1 MTSAQKT
8 RYVVMLGLLTMFGP
22 LCMDLYLPSLPQVS
36 KDLDTTVTLTQ
47 LSLTTCLLGLGLGQ
61 LLIGPLSDRLGRRR
75 PLLWALGLF
84 TLASLACTR
93 VTSIEQLLVLR
104 FLQGVAG
111 AGGAVISRAVARDL
125 YSGSNLT
132 RFFALLMIVN
142 GLAPVLAPV
151 MGGQLLYLTTW
162 RGVFMVLAL
171 LGAIILTLTLLLL
184 KESLPR
190 EQRAEGSLSTT
201 VQAFVR
207 VMTSRR
213 FMGLCLVQGAMMA
226 GMFAYIGASTFVFQK
241 IYHLTAQGFS
251 LCFALNGAGL
261 VVAGQISARLSRNGR
276 EPLVLRYGLTVAVIL
291 SLVLMVVA
299 LVGLPLPFFLAALLL
314 TVACVSAIG
323 TAATSLAMQVHER
336 QVSGM
341 ASAVLGV
348 MMFSMGGICLPL
360 SSMAGVSALSM
371 GVTFV
376 CCYAFAWCAH
386 RFVVVPTRR

>member
-22 LCMDLYLPSLPQVS
+22 LCMDLYLPSLPQMS
-36 KDLDTTVTLTQ
+36 KDLDTTVTQAQ

-61 LLIGPLSDRLGRRR
+61 LLIGPFSDSLGRRR
-75 PLLWALGLF
+75 PLLCALVLF
-84 TLASLACTR
+84 TLTSLACTR
-93 VTSIEQLLVLR
+93 VTSIEQLLILR

-125 YSGSNLT
+125 YSGSDLT

-142 GLAPVLAPV
+142 GLAPVLAPIA
-151 MGGQLLYLTTW
+151 GAQLLYLTTW
-162 RGVFMVLAL
+162 RGVFMVLTL
-171 LGAIILTLTLLLL
+171 LGASILLLTALLL

-190 EQRAEGSLSTT
+190 ELRAKGSLRTT
-201 VQAFVR
+201 ACAFYKIV
-207 VMTSRR
+207 SSQR

-226 GMFAYIGASTFVFQK
+226 GMFAYIGASSFVLQD
-241 IYHLTAQGFS
+241 IYHLSAQQFS

-261 VVAGQISARLSRNGR
+261 VTAGQVSARVCRNGR
-276 EPLVLRYGLTVAVIL
+276 EPLVLRYGLSLAVLL
-291 SLVLMVVA
+291 STTLLIVA
-299 LVGLPLPFFLAALLL
+299 LFELPLPYFLVALLL
-314 TVACVSAIG
+314 TVACVSGIG
-323 TAATSLAMQVHER
+323 AAATSLAMQVHER

-360 SSMAGVSALSM
+360 SSMAGVSPLSM
-371 GVTFV
+371 GITFV
-376 CCYAFAWCAH
+376 CCYSFAWCAH
-386 RFVVVPTRR
+386 RFIVVRAKS